1 MTGEMKLRQN
11 LKPTTKRRNKEK
23 KKEFKDKRSWKQNE
37 RQKKDPWNWEQKNR
51 PRQHLQMTLL
61 MLYYKLLLWYYLVK
75 FFFFYN
81 FTGFENDSKSLMIQ
95 DCEKKFVKLKK
106 NLQCFSRIYTN
117 FDDFFPIILSKNL
130 LRIYLNFRAKN
141 TKFYKFNLASF
152 LALKFKY
159 LFFRN
164 VEKTRLFWG
173 DFQILCNN
181 F

>member
-75 FFFFYN
+75 FFFFTISQVLKMTQKVSWFKIAKKNSSNWRKICSAFLESIQTLTIFFLYSFPKICWEFIWIFAPKIQN
-81 FTGFENDSKSLMIQ
+81 FTSSIWPVFG
-95 DCEKKFVKLKK
+95 
-106 NLQCFSRIYTN
+106 R
-117 FDDFFPIILSKNL
+117 
-130 LRIYLNFRAKN
+130 
-141 TKFYKFNLASF
+141 
-152 LALKFKY
+152 
-159 LFFRN
+159 
-164 VEKTRLFWG
+164 
-173 DFQILCNN
+173 
-181 F
+181 

>member
-37 RQKKDPWNWEQKNR
+37 RQKKDPWNWEQKIVLVNTFKW
-51 PRQHLQMTLL
+51 PFWCFTINCCCDTI
-61 MLYYKLLLWYYLVK
+61 LWSF

-95 DCEKKFVKLKK
+95 DCEKKFVKLME

-117 FDDFFPIILSKNL
+117 FDDFFPIFLYKNL

-141 TKFYKFNLASF
+141 TIFYRFNLASF
-152 LALKFKY
+152 W
-159 LFFRN
+159 R
-164 VEKTRLFWG
+164 
-173 DFQILCNN
+173 
-181 F
+181 